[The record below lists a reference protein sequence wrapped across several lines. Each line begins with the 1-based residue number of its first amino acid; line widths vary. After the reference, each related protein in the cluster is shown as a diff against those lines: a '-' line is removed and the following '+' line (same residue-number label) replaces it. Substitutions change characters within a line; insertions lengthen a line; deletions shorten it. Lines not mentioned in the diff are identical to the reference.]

1 MTARYDRD
9 QMIEQAK
16 VTFSA
21 TEDESGQAD
30 LVSEK
35 GSMVVA
41 AEPEDMKAAFKRAK
55 KIKGYRWVLINES
68 DLFAANTLSLGSKAG
83 MITADGKVLKN
94 ADIPR
99 KKI

>member
-1 MTARYDRD
+1 MARKTRD
-9 QMIEQAK
+9 ELIAAAGEVLGAS
-16 VTFSA
+16 T
-21 TEDESGQAD
+21 DDSGQAD
-30 LVSEK
+30 LVFDR

-41 AEPEDMKAAFKRAK
+41 AEAEDFKAAFKRIK
-55 KIKGYRWVLINES
+55 KVNGYRWVLMNEE

-83 MITADGKVLKN
+83 LITADGKVLKN